1 MMRAHKLLQEAGE
14 VVFVDATS
22 CVDQVNTAVIPL
34 LCSGPAGAVPL
45 AVLFTSSQDEATLT
59 KGFGMVKEAIGEDGF
74 FGQGGPQNFMTDNCN
89 AERNALAAI
98 WPNSKQYLCIFHV
111 LQQVWRWL
119 LDSKHGINKNDRQEL
134 MSAVKLLLHA
144 ESIDRFEDQLE
155 KVQHHPLLQKY
166 PNFKSYLNTLDQRR
180 EEWAIAYRAGALLR
194 GHNTNNYCE
203 STMCIIKDNVLNRC
217 KAYNTA
223 QLVMFMAEI
232 FNSFMKQRIVDVAL
246 NRRHTKR
253 MNVTK
258 LPLESVVPLGSGLY
272 RVGSETNPGQMYEVD
287 LNIGICTCTKGNTG
301 AVCKHQAVCAD
312 SANLTVPQMPML
324 NSNTRHQLA
333 VLALGQK
340 DAPSENFFKTLKEI
354 KSDEAS
360 KSNIEAAVKFGKS
373 EEACELNF
381 EVKGDAEEISPS
393 CSMET
398 ASVSSQTSSDHGGSS
413 SLADNIHDETNIAV
427 AELLKTSKKFG
438 NEDSVSALKM
448 FVQRLRSVKT
458 SNQFNSFLHTVGVG
472 VCVQKGA
479 KRPRNLAENVRNNV
493 ANAKSHGSGH

>member
-1 MMRAHKLLQEAGE
+1 MDATIRLVHARSPEDIRSFPCFMKITGQHNHPLDTADVLNQLRVSPCTREMFENYFRQGMAPGQAYRHHLLKMELDEDLYNQAKKSINPSPKSVEYMWSTWKKKEHGGLNTPSMFDAIKTYAEKNPDLIIKIHNEGNQFAVVLVTPFMMRAHKLLQEAGE

-180 EEWAIAYRAGALLR
+180 DWQCWL
-194 GHNTNNYCE
+194 
-203 STMCIIKDNVLNRC
+203 
-217 KAYNTA
+217 
-223 QLVMFMAEI
+223 
-232 FNSFMKQRIVDVAL
+232 
-246 NRRHTKR
+246 
-253 MNVTK
+253 
-258 LPLESVVPLGSGLY
+258 
-272 RVGSETNPGQMYEVD
+272 
-287 LNIGICTCTKGNTG
+287 
-301 AVCKHQAVCAD
+301 
-312 SANLTVPQMPML
+312 
-324 NSNTRHQLA
+324 
-333 VLALGQK
+333 
-340 DAPSENFFKTLKEI
+340 
-354 KSDEAS
+354 
-360 KSNIEAAVKFGKS
+360 
-373 EEACELNF
+373 
-381 EVKGDAEEISPS
+381 
-393 CSMET
+393 
-398 ASVSSQTSSDHGGSS
+398 
-413 SLADNIHDETNIAV
+413 
-427 AELLKTSKKFG
+427 
-438 NEDSVSALKM
+438 
-448 FVQRLRSVKT
+448 
-458 SNQFNSFLHTVGVG
+458 
-472 VCVQKGA
+472 
-479 KRPRNLAENVRNNV
+479 
-493 ANAKSHGSGH
+493 